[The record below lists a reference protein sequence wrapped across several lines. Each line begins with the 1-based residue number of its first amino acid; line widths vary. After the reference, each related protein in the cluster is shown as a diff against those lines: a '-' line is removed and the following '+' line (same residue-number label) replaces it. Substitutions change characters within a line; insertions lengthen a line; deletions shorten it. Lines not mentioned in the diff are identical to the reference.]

1 MNGERCQR
9 EEELLEALGRGF
21 TGPELLAHVA
31 TCGPCRE
38 LQEVAGAF
46 LDDRAVAIE
55 EAPVPPAGAMWRRI
69 QVRRRQEAET
79 RAHRT
84 LLVGQAATLLVALG
98 LVLAFFGSDL
108 AVEARHL
115 IATIR
120 VSTPLLLVAASMLIA
135 PIAGWVAL
143 RAR

>member
-1 MNGERCQR
+1 MNGEHCQR

-31 TCGPCRE
+31 SCTSCRE
-38 LQEVAGAF
+38 LHEVAAAF
-46 LDDRAVAIE
+46 LDDRATAIE
-55 EAPVPPAGAMWRRI
+55 EAPVPPAGTMWRRM
-69 QVRRRQEAET
+69 QVRRRQEAEA

-84 LLVGQAATLLVALG
+84 LLIGQAATLLVAMV
-98 LVLAFFGSDL
+98 LVIAFFGSDM

-115 IATIR
+115 LTTIR

>member
-1 MNGERCQR
+1 MNGESCPW

-21 TGPELLAHVA
+21 TGPELTAHIA
-31 TCGPCRE
+31 SCRSCRE

-46 LDDRAVAIE
+46 LDDRAMAIE
-55 EAPVPPAGAMWRRI
+55 EAPVPSAGAMWRRM
-69 QVRRRQEAET
+69 QVRQRHEAEA
-79 RAHRT
+79 RAHRS
-84 LLVGQAATLLVALG
+84 LLIGQAATLLVAMGLG
-98 LVLAFFGSDL
+98 IAFFGSDM
-108 AVEARHL
+108 AVEARQL

-120 VSTPLLLVAASMLIA
+120 VSTPLLLVAASLLIA